1 MYTILFL
8 GIVGAGGRFTG
19 SNPAYT
25 PTELSHHI
33 QNTRARFII
42 TESELLP
49 KTAPAAEV
57 SGVSASNIYLF
68 DAPKQ
73 DAPFR
78 CSPVQELLRHG
89 EADWVTF
96 TNEDEAKD
104 TTAALL
110 STSGTTGLPKAAM
123 ISHYSCVVEN
133 LILEDSS
140 TKPYHV
146 CIFYSNKTNL
156 GLTRCC
162 IRSQD

>member
-1 MYTILFL
+1 MYTMLFL

-33 QNTRARFII
+33 QNTKTRFII
-42 TESELLP
+42 TEAELLP
-49 KTAPAAEV
+49 KIAPAAEV
-57 SGVSASNIYLF
+57 SGISVSNIFLF

-73 DAPFR
+73 DSPFP
-78 CSPVQELLRHG
+78 CNPVQELLRHG

-96 TNEDEAKD
+96 TDEDEAKD

-133 LILEDSS
+133 VILEDSPR
-140 TKPYHV
+140 KPYRV
-146 CIFYSNKTNL
+146 CILHPNKTNQ
-156 GLTRCC
+156 GLAE
-162 IRSQD
+162 S

>member
-1 MYTILFL
+1 MYTMLFL

-25 PTELSHHI
+25 PTELGHHL
-33 QNTRARFII
+33 QNTKTRFII
-42 TESELLP
+42 TEAELLP
-49 KTAPAAEV
+49 KIAPAAEV
-57 SGVSASNIYLF
+57 SGISVSNIYLF

-73 DAPFR
+73 DSPFQ
-78 CSPVQELLRHG
+78 CNSVQELLRHD

-96 TNEDEAKD
+96 TDEDEAKD

-140 TKPYHV
+140 RKPYRV
-146 CIFYSNKTNL
+146 RILLPKKT
-156 GLTRCC
+156 TKA
-162 IRSQD
+162 

>member
-1 MYTILFL
+1 MYTMLFL

-33 QNTRARFII
+33 QNTKTRFII
-42 TESELLP
+42 TEGELLP
-49 KTAPAAEV
+49 KIAPAAEV
-57 SGVSASNIYLF
+57 SGVSLSNIYLF

-73 DAPFR
+73 DSPFQ
-78 CSPVQELLRHG
+78 CNPVQELLRHG

-96 TNEDEAKD
+96 TDEDEAKD

-140 TKPYHV
+140 RKPYRV
-146 CIFYSNKTNL
+146 CILHPNKTNL
-156 GLTRCC
+156 GLTEY
-162 IRSQD
+162 

>member
-1 MYTILFL
+1 MYTMLFL

-25 PTELSHHI
+25 PTEFSHHI
-33 QNTRARFII
+33 QNTKTRFII
-42 TESELLP
+42 TEAELLP
-49 KTAPAAEV
+49 KIASAAEV
-57 SGVSASNIYLF
+57 SGVSLSNIFLF
-68 DAPKQ
+68 DNPKQ
-73 DAPFR
+73 DSPFE
-78 CSPVQELLRHG
+78 CKPLQELLRHG

-96 TNEDEAKD
+96 TDEDEAKD

-140 TKPYHV
+140 RKPYHV
-146 CIFYSNKTNL
+146 CILRPKKKNL
-156 GLTRCC
+156 DLTEC
-162 IRSQD
+162 